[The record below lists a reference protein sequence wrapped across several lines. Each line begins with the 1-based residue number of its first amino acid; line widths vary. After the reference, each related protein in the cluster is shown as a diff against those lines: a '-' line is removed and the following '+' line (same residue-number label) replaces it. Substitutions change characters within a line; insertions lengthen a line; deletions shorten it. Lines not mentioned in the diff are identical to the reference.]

1 MKFELP
7 LTWKKSTHQPHL
19 YAIMDS
25 KGKWI
30 ADVPDEQTATV
41 IVSSLTETM
50 KKSLEDGEQK
60 TGAIEKPKKGATTK
74 SFQQYNRLKK

>member
-7 LTWKKSTHQPHL
+7 IIWKKSTHQPHL

-30 ADVPDEQTATV
+30 ADVPDEQTAMV

-50 KKSLEDGEQK
+50 KKGLQDGEQK
-60 TGAIEKPKKGATTK
+60 VDAVEKPKKGGTTK
-74 SFQQYNRLKK
+74 SLQQYNRLKK